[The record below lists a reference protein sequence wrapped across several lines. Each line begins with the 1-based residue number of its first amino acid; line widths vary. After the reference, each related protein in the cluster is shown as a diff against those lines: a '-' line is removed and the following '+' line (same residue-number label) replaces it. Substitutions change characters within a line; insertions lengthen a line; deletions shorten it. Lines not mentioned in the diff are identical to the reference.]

1 MNKRSVFST
10 TGRVAVGV
18 VGLAVAAA
26 VVGAATVL
34 PVPSFET
41 VPAGQLVT
49 PVPVDQQRV
58 CTGALLQLSDA
69 EGQQATTAS
78 SVGRAAVA
86 RQSSAGGVEVDDLAG
101 ADGSDSRPTV
111 VTAPVDGDEV
121 PLVAAAQSQ
130 SVDEADLSGFA
141 SAPCTEPTSSTWL
154 IGGSTETGRVS
165 LISLVNPSDVNATVD
180 LDIRSETGPVQGPGI
195 DGIVVAPRSQKVVP
209 LSGFATGLVSP
220 AVHVS
225 SRGGQI
231 VATMQQSIVRTLDPG
246 GVDVVSGSAAPS
258 RETVVPG
265 IVIRDAAQLE
275 GALADPSSSDL
286 QSVLRVLVPG
296 SDAAQLS
303 VSLATDDGTGT
314 TFETRVEGGRVTDVP
329 IDGLE
334 DGVYTATVRSS
345 TAVVAAARTSTVAPD
360 QGGVDVSWAAS
371 ASRLAGTTEAVV
383 PDGEGGRLW
392 LANPGQDAVTAQLVI
407 GDGDERDVE
416 VPGGSTVGFDVSS
429 GDVVRLS
436 DADDLR
442 AGVSFSA
449 PAAIAAWPLTSPL
462 PASTPVT
469 VYP

>member
-1 MNKRSVFST
+1 M
-10 TGRVAVGV
+10 AVGG

-26 VVGAATVL
+26 VVGGAAVVRL
-34 PVPSFET
+34 PSFET

-86 RQSSAGGVEVDDLAG
+86 RQSGEGEVAVEELAG
-101 ADGSDSRPTV
+101 ADGSDSRPSV
-111 VTAPVDGDEV
+111 VTAPVEGSDV

-130 SVDEADLSGFA
+130 SVDEGDLRGFA

-165 LISLVNPSDVNATVD
+165 LISLVNPSEVNATVD
-180 LDIRSETGPVQGPGI
+180 LDIRSETGEVQGPGI

-231 VATMQQSIVRTLDPG
+231 VATLQQSVVRTLEPG
-246 GVDVVSGSAAPS
+246 GVDIVTGSAAPS
-258 RETVVPG
+258 RESVVTG
-265 IVIRDAAQLE
+265 IVVRDSANLE

-296 SDAAQLS
+296 QDSAQVS
-303 VSLATDDGTGT
+303 ASLATDDGTGT

-334 DGVYTATVRSS
+334 DGVYTATVRPS
-345 TAVVAAARTSTVAPD
+345 TAVAVAARTSPVAAAA
-360 QGGVDVSWAAS
+360 GGVDLSWAAPS
-371 ASRLAGTTEAVV
+371 PRLSGDTEAVV

-392 LANPGQDAVTAQLVI
+392 LANPGQDAVTAEVTV
-407 GDGDERDVE
+407 GDGDERGGE
-416 VPGGSTVGFDVSS
+416 APGG
-429 GDVVRLS
+429 R
-436 DADDLR
+436 R
-442 AGVSFSA
+442 SA
-449 PAAIAAWPLTSPL
+449 PTWPRATPSGPRRPTACGRVSASRHPQPSP
-462 PASTPVT
+462 PGR
-469 VYP
+469 